1 MRKLSLSEW
10 ASAAEIV
17 GAFAVVVSLV
27 FVIASVDRNTAAI
40 TAQVGDASYEAIR
53 ELNLNL
59 LNNPE
64 LFDITVRAAASL
76 DDLDNTELEKYKL
89 WLHINLDIWER
100 FYDWDRS
107 GVIDENSGGWHDY
120 FSAWTARYVTK
131 ELWDDIKWKFTDP
144 EFSTQVEL
152 ALSR

>member
-120 FSAWTARYVTK
+120 FAAWTARYVTK

>member
-27 FVIASVDRNTAAI
+27 FVISSVNRNTAAI

-64 LFDITVRAAASL
+64 LFDITLRAAASL
-76 DDLDNTELEKYKL
+76 DNLDNTELEKYKL
-89 WLHINLDIWER
+89 WLHVNLDVWER

-107 GVIDENSGGWHDY
+107 GVIDKDSGGWHDY
-120 FSAWTARYVTK
+120 FSAWTKRYVTK
-131 ELWDDIKWKFTDP
+131 EIWNDIKWEFTDP
-144 EFSTQVEL
+144 EFNAQVEL
-152 ALSR
+152 VLSR

>member
-27 FVIASVDRNTAAI
+27 FVISSVNRNTAAI

-64 LFDITVRAAASL
+64 LFDITLRAAASL
-76 DDLDNTELEKYKL
+76 DNLDNTELEKYKL
-89 WLHINLDIWER
+89 WLHINLDVWER

-107 GVIDENSGGWHDY
+107 GVIDKDSGGWHDY
-120 FSAWTARYVTK
+120 FSAWTKRYVTK
-131 ELWDDIKWKFTDP
+131 EIWNDIKWEFTDP
-144 EFSTQVEL
+144 EFNAQVEL

>member
-1 MRKLSLSEW
+1 MRNLSLSEW

-27 FVIASVDRNTAAI
+27 FVISSVDRNTAAI

-53 ELNLNL
+53 ELNLSL

-64 LFDITVRAAASL
+64 LFDITLRASAN
-76 DDLDNTELEKYKL
+76 LDNLDSTELEKYKL
-89 WLHINLDIWER
+89 WLHVNLDIWER

-120 FSAWTARYVTK
+120 FSAWTTRYVTK

-144 EFSTQVEL
+144 EFNAQVDL

>member
-27 FVIASVDRNTAAI
+27 FVISSVNRNTAAI

-64 LFDITVRAAASL
+64 LFDITLRAAASL
-76 DDLDNTELEKYKL
+76 DNLDNTELEKYKL
-89 WLHINLDIWER
+89 WLHVNLDVWER

-107 GVIDENSGGWHDY
+107 GVIDKDSGGWHDY
-120 FSAWTARYVTK
+120 FSAWTKRYVTK
-131 ELWDDIKWKFTDP
+131 EIWNDIKWEFTDP
-144 EFSTQVEL
+144 EFNAQDEL

>member
-27 FVIASVDRNTAAI
+27 FVISSVDRNTAAI

-64 LFDITVRAAASL
+64 LFDITLRGAASVDNL
-76 DDLDNTELEKYKL
+76 DHTELEKYKL
-89 WLHINLDIWER
+89 WLHINLDVWER

-107 GVIDENSGGWHDY
+107 GVIGKDSGGWHEY
-120 FSAWTARYVTK
+120 FSAWTKRYVTK
-131 ELWDDIKWKFTDP
+131 ELWNDIKWEFTDP
-144 EFSTQVEL
+144 EFNAQVEL

>member
-64 LFDITVRAAASL
+64 
-76 DDLDNTELEKYKL
+76 
-89 WLHINLDIWER
+89 
-100 FYDWDRS
+100 
-107 GVIDENSGGWHDY
+107 
-120 FSAWTARYVTK
+120 FSA
-131 ELWDDIKWKFTDP
+131 
-144 EFSTQVEL
+144 QVEL

>member
-17 GAFAVVVSLV
+17 GAFAVVISLV
-27 FVIASVDRNTAAI
+27 FVISSVNRNTAAI

-64 LFDITVRAAASL
+64 LFDITLRAAASL
-76 DDLDNTELEKYKL
+76 DNLDNTELEKYKL
-89 WLHINLDIWER
+89 WLHINLDVWER

-107 GVIDENSGGWHDY
+107 GVIDKDSGGWHDY
-120 FSAWTARYVTK
+120 FSAWTKRYVTK
-131 ELWDDIKWKFTDP
+131 EIWNDIKWEFTDP
-144 EFSTQVEL
+144 EFNAQVEL